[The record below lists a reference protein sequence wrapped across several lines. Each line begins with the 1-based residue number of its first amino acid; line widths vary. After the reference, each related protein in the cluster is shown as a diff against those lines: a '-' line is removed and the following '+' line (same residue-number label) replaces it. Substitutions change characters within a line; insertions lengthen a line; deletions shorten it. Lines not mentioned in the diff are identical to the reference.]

1 MLGAMK
7 DPTDTPGKFSEQL
20 VSDRWVH
27 ARVRHSARAVMNR
40 FGEPAASLHDL
51 TQDAWVVLLERAK
64 SYDARRS
71 SVRTFVCR
79 VLTWWSASKSRT
91 LARRKRSEQRAL
103 MVERHA
109 TSSATPSERVD
120 NEELLSMLTANE
132 RVAAEFAVR
141 WGIAGAAERLGVH
154 RSTVHRRLS
163 RIRSGL
169 ADAI

>member
-1 MLGAMK
+1 
-7 DPTDTPGKFSEQL
+7 
-20 VSDRWVH
+20 
-27 ARVRHSARAVMNR
+27 
-40 FGEPAASLHDL
+40 
-51 TQDAWVVLLERAK
+51 
-64 SYDARRS
+64 
-71 SVRTFVCR
+71 
-79 VLTWWSASKSRT
+79 
-91 LARRKRSEQRAL
+91 